1 MNSAVFE
8 AIVDHNDPAHHDKLE
23 RLHHDLVNWARR
35 VRAARLERE
44 ETILRPGVIRL
55 RFYPVGAPLP
65 PVVAR
70 DQLVL
75 SRA

>member
-1 MNSAVFE
+1 VKAPVFE
-8 AIVDHNDPAHHDKLE
+8 AIVDHNDPAHHDNLE
-23 RLHHDLVNWARR
+23 RLHQDLVTWARR

-44 ETILRPGVIRL
+44 ETALRPGVIRL
-55 RFYPVGAPLP
+55 RFYPVGPALT

-75 SRA
+75 SRS